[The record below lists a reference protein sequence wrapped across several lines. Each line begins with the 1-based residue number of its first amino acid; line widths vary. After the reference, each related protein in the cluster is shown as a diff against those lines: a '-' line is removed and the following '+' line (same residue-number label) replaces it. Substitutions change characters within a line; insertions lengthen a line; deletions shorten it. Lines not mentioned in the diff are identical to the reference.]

1 MAVSND
7 GTVSFMNGIHH
18 ALFTQYPK
26 NLHQPLDKAPE
37 TYTFSI
43 ARNVSSNMQAVR
55 FNRKQAFYRCVQTME
70 VLKFRHSHK
79 KKSTKVLSCLDHL
92 LLEEEKDILLFLLSL
107 SGMLQTAKCLQ
118 KDEHWHQSAKRTQ
131 CSVRRIFFVTLP
143 PLQTTAPSL
152 HHREENLR
160 TERVTVDISIKFI
173 QRKIFFSNFR
183 KCCIF
188 IKIFVM

>member
-1 MAVSND
+1 MSVLTCRQWGLIESKHSTGVFKQWKCWSSD
-7 GTVSFMNGIHH
+7 TV
-18 ALFTQYPK
+18 T
-26 NLHQPLDKAPE
+26 
-37 TYTFSI
+37 
-43 ARNVSSNMQAVR
+43 
-55 FNRKQAFYRCVQTME
+55 
-70 VLKFRHSHK
+70 K

-143 PLQTTAPSL
+143 PLQTRAPSL
-152 HHREENLR
+152 PHREENLR

-188 IKIFVM
+188 IKIFVMWYYIFTWIIWKNVNYSRKISFEIFGKKKHYLN

>member
-1 MAVSND
+1 
-7 GTVSFMNGIHH
+7 
-18 ALFTQYPK
+18 
-26 NLHQPLDKAPE
+26 
-37 TYTFSI
+37 
-43 ARNVSSNMQAVR
+43 
-55 FNRKQAFYRCVQTME
+55 ME

-107 SGMLQTAKCLQ
+107 SGMLQTTKCLQ

-143 PLQTTAPSL
+143 PLQTRAPSL
-152 HHREENLR
+152 PHREENLR

-183 KCCIF
+183 KGCIF
-188 IKIFVM
+188 IKIFVMWYYIFTWIIWKNVNYSRKISFEIFEKKKKPLSKLVKIPLFAQ